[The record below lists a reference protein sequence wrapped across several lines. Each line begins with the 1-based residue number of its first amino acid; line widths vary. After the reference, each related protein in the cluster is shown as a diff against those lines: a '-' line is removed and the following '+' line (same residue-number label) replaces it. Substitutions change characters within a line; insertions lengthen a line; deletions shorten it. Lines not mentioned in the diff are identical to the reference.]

1 MKYWKEIRN
10 QRSVWL
16 FAGGFVLLL
25 GVMTGMLCT
34 LGRRG
39 IIPICGITAALL
51 AMAISYTAELQEAL
65 DTAYVEATNRP
76 AQ

>member
-25 GVMTGMLCT
+25 GVMTGMLYHGSSAGDGHQ
-34 LGRRG
+34 LYSG
-39 IIPICGITAALL
+39 TA
-51 AMAISYTAELQEAL
+51 
-65 DTAYVEATNRP
+65 V
-76 AQ
+76 

>member
-39 IIPICGITAALL
+39 DDHQLYSGTA
-51 AMAISYTAELQEAL
+51 
-65 DTAYVEATNRP
+65 V
-76 AQ
+76 

>member
-25 GVMTGMLCT
+25 GDRNAVHARQTWHYTNMRYHGSSAGDGHQLYS
-34 LGRRG
+34 G
-39 IIPICGITAALL
+39 TA
-51 AMAISYTAELQEAL
+51 
-65 DTAYVEATNRP
+65 V
-76 AQ
+76 

>member
-34 LGRRG
+34 LRSEERRVG
-39 IIPICGITAALL
+39 KECRL
-51 AMAISYTAELQEAL
+51 
-65 DTAYVEATNRP
+65 
-76 AQ
+76 

>member
-39 IIPICGITAALL
+39 IIPILRYHGSSAGDGHQLYSGTA
-51 AMAISYTAELQEAL
+51 
-65 DTAYVEATNRP
+65 V
-76 AQ
+76 

>member
-34 LGRRG
+34 LADVALYQYAVSRQL
-39 IIPICGITAALL
+39 LL
-51 AMAISYTAELQEAL
+51 AMAISYTAELQVSILA
-65 DTAYVEATNRP
+65 DGVH
-76 AQ
+76 